1 MRLQIDN
8 QDLPDW
14 LQYVLIGGVVCLVI
28 LILCV
33 LERVKCILKC
43 IYCLVCC
50 RCCASKNTERKQNNQ
65 LAYER
70 I

>member
-8 QDLPDW
+8 QDLPEW
-14 LQYVLIGGVVCLVI
+14 LQYVFIGGVVCLVI

-43 IYCLVCC
+43 IYCLLCC
-50 RCCASKNTERKQNNQ
+50 GKSTERKQNNQ
-65 LAYER
+65 LEYER